1 MMLEM
6 LKVVR
11 KLIEGGF
18 TNKGL
23 ATNAKGDFVSPF
35 SDEAVNFSLTGAL
48 NRVTNGR
55 SEEAYIECL
64 SLIKDTIML
73 SNVEIPDDQ
82 TGVLSVIDQA
92 ISRMEGQQILLE
104 KRYKTFSEVL
114 GRYVLKLPGQN
125 ALH

>member
-48 NRVTNGR
+48 NRVPGAW
-55 SEEAYIECL
+55 SACL
-64 SLIKDTIML
+64 DLIKDTLL
-73 SNVEIPDDQ
+73 SNGVERVRTQADA
-82 TGVLSVIDQA
+82 LRVIDQTIA
-92 ISRMEGQQILLE
+92 RLESELVFLE